1 MHILFCV
8 SYSSFNLLQEVVQR
22 LFDEEEEEQSTNVT
36 EKDCEQRPVQASA
49 VRIWSDRS
57 TLN

>member
-8 SYSSFNLLQEVVQR
+8 SYSSFNLSQEVVQR
-22 LFDEEEEEQSTNVT
+22 LFDEEEEQSANVT

-49 VRIWSDRS
+49 VRI
-57 TLN
+57 

>member
-8 SYSSFNLLQEVVQR
+8 SYSSFNLSQEVVQR
-22 LFDEEEEEQSTNVT
+22 LFDEEEEEQSANVT

-57 TLN
+57 SLN

>member
-22 LFDEEEEEQSTNVT
+22 LFDEEEEEEEEQSANVT
-36 EKDCEQRPVQASA
+36 EKDCEQRPLQASA
-49 VRIWSDRS
+49 VRI
-57 TLN
+57 